1 MKNIDFDKFD
11 LIRIKGIIK
20 KQNLLGPR
28 SINIHITN
36 ACGRRCLFC
45 WYYSP
50 FVTKK
55 NKIEY
60 LGFTKLKQLLYDCK
74 EIHTQTIYLE
84 GGEITLY
91 PRIKEIFYLI
101 NSLGLKLNVY
111 SHLAFDKKH
120 LEYLKLADLI
130 NVNLSAVNEDS
141 YRIIHG
147 KGHFGFNQV
156 VKNLFLISKLKK
168 TFQKTKIILTFII
181 TELNYQEIEKFIR
194 LAEELNVEELRLELH
209 IATKEMKQLVL
220 TPQSLDN
227 LKKIIYSLLNR
238 KFRIKNNLIN
248 LYKIINSKSFLK
260 NCFSFSWSL
269 KHNDRYFYYNVI
281 GKNKTNCFLGWFYSF
296 IDEKGQVIA
305 PCDNIGVC
313 IAGNIY
319 EEPFK
324 NIWFNSDK
332 FKKIRDES
340 LGGIDVSKKKW
351 FECKYCG
358 YTNFNKRISSFI
370 KKIHPGFPIFS

>member
-20 KQNLLGPR
+20 KQNLIGPR

-55 NKIEY
+55 NKIKHIS
-60 LGFTKLKQLLYDCK
+60 FTKLKQLLYDCK

-101 NSLGLKLNVY
+101 NSLGFKLNAY

-130 NVNLSAVNEDS
+130 NVNLSAVNEHS
-141 YRIIHG
+141 YRMIHG
-147 KGHFGFNQV
+147 KGRFGFNEV
-156 VKNLFLISKLKK
+156 VKNLFLLSKVKK
-168 TFQKTKIILTFII
+168 TSQKPKIILTFII
-181 TELNYQEIEKFIR
+181 TELNYPEIEKFIR
-194 LAEELNVEELRLELH
+194 LAEKLNIDELKFELH
-209 IATKEMKQLVL
+209 TATKEMQQLVL
-220 TPQSLDN
+220 LPLSFDK
-227 LKKIIYSLLNR
+227 LKKTVYSLLNR
-238 KFRIKNNLIN
+238 KFRVKNNLIN
-248 LYKIINSKSFLK
+248 LYNIITSKSFLK
-260 NCFSFSWSL
+260 DCSSFNWSL

-296 IDEKGQVIA
+296 IDEKGRVIA

-319 EEPFK
+319 EESFK
-324 NIWFNSDK
+324 NIWRNSDK
-332 FKKIRDES
+332 FKKIRTEA
-340 LGGIDVSKKKW
+340 LAGIDVTQKKW
-351 FECKYCG
+351 VECKYCG
-358 YTNFNKRISSFI
+358 YTSFNKKVSSFI
-370 KKIHPGFPIFS
+370 KKIKPGFPIFS